1 MDEKGENELKEVQ
14 KTITL
19 APQENEKI
27 SEEEFL
33 GVLKTLA
40 PGTHI
45 RTALDEALRAGR
57 GAFIVIENERVY
69 PLLDGGFRVNCR
81 FTPQKM
87 VELAKMDGAI
97 ILSKDI
103 KKIVYANVTL
113 APDSSIKTCETG
125 TRHKAAERTAKQ
137 IGGLAIAISERKHE
151 IHVYY
156 KNIRYHLK
164 NTGDLLRKANEQIQ
178 LLEKHR
184 ESFDKYTD
192 DLNKTEIRNHLN
204 LNHAIHV
211 IQKGRLIQKI
221 SKELK
226 KYIVELG
233 AEGTLLK
240 TRLKEIVMGVEEET
254 DLVIKDYTK
263 LDVKKSRI
271 LLESL
276 SYDEILENEN
286 IMRVLAYESLAQ
298 MSPVKGWRVLSK
310 TSLEESELAAIIK
323 ELINLNSIINCNP
336 NLFIKII
343 GEDKAKVFKD
353 EIERIKSNL

>member
-1 MDEKGENELKEVQ
+1 MEEEREVKEVQ
-14 KTITL
+14 RTIVV
-19 APQENEKI
+19 APPENKKV

-33 GVLKTLA
+33 SVIKSIA

-57 GAFIVIENERVY
+57 GGLIVIENEKIY

-97 ILSKDI
+97 ILSNDL

-137 IGGLAIAISERKHE
+137 ISGLAIAISERKHE

-156 KNIRYHLK
+156 KNMRYHLK
-164 NTGDLLRKANEQIQ
+164 HTGDLLRKANEQIQ

-184 ESFDKYTD
+184 ESFDKYTE
-192 DLNKTEIRNHLN
+192 DLNKLEVKNNLN
-204 LNHAIHV
+204 LACPVHV

-221 SKELK
+221 AKELK
-226 KYIVELG
+226 RYIVELG
-233 AEGTLLK
+233 SEGTLLK

-254 DLVIKDYTK
+254 DFVIKDYTK

-276 SYDEILENEN
+276 TYDEILENEN

-298 MSPVKGWRVLSK
+298 LSPVKGWRVLSK
-310 TSLEESELAAIIK
+310 TSLQEAELAAIVK
-323 ELINLNSIINCNP
+323 EMGNLNSIINCNP
-336 NLFIKII
+336 NLFTRII
-343 GEDKAKVFKD
+343 GEDKARIFKD
-353 EIERIKSNL
+353 EIERIKSNF